1 MPVTKLK
8 CAELDAKC
16 AELEEKCAKLAEY
29 EKKEV
34 CAKNMASVEKYA
46 KCFSEEKVAE
56 LKKLA
61 ETCTCEEMDNAI
73 AKCAMEFAELAAQNE
88 FKFSY
93 GFPGVNTGFAVT
105 DSNDSDLAKIA
116 KKYNTIV
123 R

>member
-1 MPVTKLK
+1 
-8 CAELDAKC
+8 
-16 AELEEKCAKLAEY
+16 
-29 EKKEV
+29 
-34 CAKNMASVEKYA
+34 MASIDKYA
-46 KCFSEEKVAE
+46 KCFSDEKVAE

-93 GFPGVNTGFAVT
+93 GFPGVNAGFAAT